1 MNICYGGWWLNG
13 IYQFLN
19 IIDLILN
26 FQQNNFPEG
35 EPLKA
40 NIVLAKLESEW
51 IINSIILKNDT
62 FTMYLLLVLSYG
74 HTELFIGSVTFDLLY
89 NTILLESAVMI
100 HYNSQTSF
108 KKQTT

>member
-51 IINSIILKNDT
+51 IINSIILNT
-62 FTMYLLLVLSYG
+62 FTMCMYLLLSYG

-89 NTILLESAVMI
+89 NSILLESAVMI
-100 HYNSQTSF
+100 QYHSQTSF
-108 KKQTT
+108 KKQIT

>member
-51 IINSIILKNDT
+51 IINSIILNT
-62 FTMYLLLVLSYG
+62 FTMCMYLLLSYG

-89 NTILLESAVMI
+89 NSILLESAVMI
-100 HYNSQTSF
+100 HYHSQTSF
-108 KKQTT
+108 KKQIT

>member
-51 IINSIILKNDT
+51 IINSIILNT
-62 FTMYLLLVLSYG
+62 FIMCMYLLLSYG
-74 HTELFIGSVTFDLLY
+74 HTELFIGLVTFDLSY
-89 NTILLESAVMI
+89 NSILLESAVMI
-100 HYNSQTSF
+100 HYHSQTSF
-108 KKQTT
+108 KKQIT

>member
-51 IINSIILKNDT
+51 IINSIILNT
-62 FTMYLLLVLSYG
+62 FTMCMYLLLSYG
-74 HTELFIGSVTFDLLY
+74 HTELFIGSVTFDLSY
-89 NTILLESAVMI
+89 NSILLESAVMI
-100 HYNSQTSF
+100 HYHSQTSF
-108 KKQTT
+108 KKQTP